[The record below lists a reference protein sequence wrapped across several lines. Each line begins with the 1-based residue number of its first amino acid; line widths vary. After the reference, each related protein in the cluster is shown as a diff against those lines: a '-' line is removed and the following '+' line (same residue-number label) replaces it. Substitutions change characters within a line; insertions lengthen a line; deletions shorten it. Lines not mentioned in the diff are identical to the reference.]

1 MTTILEE
8 NETLIVLRVSPV
20 KSFLGSALLVTLGFT
35 LLYSIHKK
43 TAEENIIL
51 DLIFLSVAL
60 TLIYY
65 GWRIIKAKQT
75 GVKLTKLGIY
85 DLNNT
90 LLYRTS
96 DIKYLDRGIF
106 AIKPANGFIIHLNK
120 PLAFHWHPGLFWCI
134 RKRLAIGGLLSKQ
147 ECKAFA
153 DLLEIECG
161 VKRI

>member
-51 DLIFLSVAL
+51 DLIFLSVGL

-75 GVKLTKLGIY
+75 KSI
-85 DLNNT
+85 
-90 LLYRTS
+90 
-96 DIKYLDRGIF
+96 
-106 AIKPANGFIIHLNK
+106 
-120 PLAFHWHPGLFWCI
+120 LF
-134 RKRLAIGGLLSKQ
+134 
-147 ECKAFA
+147 
-153 DLLEIECG
+153 
-161 VKRI
+161 